1 MLDPENPNGQ
11 LQAALALV
19 QKILS
24 LDVQALYL
32 HGSAVAG
39 GLRPQSDLDILAIV
53 DAPLSD
59 EQRQDLI
66 AALLS
71 ISAPHPAT
79 PDGPRCIELVVCR
92 LADLQ
97 RNEHPA
103 KVEFI
108 YGEWLRDAFREGY
121 LSDAAADPEYTLLL
135 AQARQQAQLLWGRD
149 VLADVPVTPIEHIR
163 QAMRDGVEPLYEGLR
178 GDERNV
184 LLTLAR
190 MWRTGVH
197 GDFVTKE
204 QAAEW
209 AIPRLPAELAKTLEY
224 ARLAYIGEVLDR
236 WDTRGTEAERL
247 AQALLGNIKQAL

>member
-1 MLDPENPNGQ
+1 MLAPESPNSQ
-11 LQAALALV
+11 LQAALVLV
-19 QKILS
+19 QEILS
-24 LDVQALYL
+24 LDLQALYL

-39 GLRPQSDLDILAIV
+39 GLRPQSDLDILAVV

-66 AALLS
+66 AALLT

-79 PDGPRCIELVVCR
+79 PGGPRCIELVVCR

-197 GDFVTKE
+197 GDFMTKE

-236 WDTRGTEAERL
+236 WDTRGKEAERL

>member
-1 MLDPENPNGQ
+1 MLDPENPNSQ
-11 LQAALALV
+11 LQAALVLV
-19 QKILS
+19 QEILN
-24 LDVQALYL
+24 LDLQALYL

-39 GLRPQSDLDILAIV
+39 GLPPQSDLDILAVV

-79 PDGPRCIELVVCR
+79 PGGPRCVELVVCR

-108 YGEWLRDAFREGY
+108 YGEWLRNAFREGY

-149 VLADVPVTPIEHIR
+149 VLADVPATPIEHTR

-204 QAAEW
+204 QAAVW

-224 ARLAYIGEVLDR
+224 ARLAYVGEVFDR
-236 WDTRGTEAERL
+236 WDTRGEEAECL
-247 AQALLGNIKQAL
+247 AQALLGNIKQVL

>member
-1 MLDPENPNGQ
+1 MLAPESPNSQ

-39 GLRPQSDLDILAIV
+39 GLRPQSDLDILAVV

-79 PDGPRCIELVVCR
+79 PGGPRCIELVVCR

-103 KVEFI
+103 KVEFT
-108 YGEWLRDAFREGY
+108 YGEWLRDAFKEGY

-149 VLADVPVTPIEHIR
+149 VLADMPATPIEHIR

-197 GDFVTKE
+197 GDFMTKE

-224 ARLAYIGEVLDR
+224 ARLAYIGEELDR
-236 WDTRGTEAERL
+236 WDTRGKEAERL

>member
-1 MLDPENPNGQ
+1 MLDPENPNSQ
-11 LQAALALV
+11 LQAALVLV
-19 QKILS
+19 QEILS
-24 LDVQALYL
+24 VDLQALYL

-39 GLRPQSDLDILAIV
+39 GLRPHSDLDILAVV

-79 PDGPRCIELVVCR
+79 PGGPRCIELVVCR

-108 YGEWLRDAFREGY
+108 YGEWLRDAFKEGY

-149 VLADVPVTPIEHIR
+149 VLADVPATPIEHIR

-197 GDFVTKE
+197 GVFVTKE

-236 WDTRGTEAERL
+236 WDTRGKEAERL

>member
-1 MLDPENPNGQ
+1 MLAPESPNSQ

-32 HGSAVAG
+32 HGSAVVG
-39 GLRPQSDLDILAIV
+39 GLRPQSDLDILAVV

-79 PDGPRCIELVVCR
+79 PGGPRCIELVVCR

-97 RNEHPA
+97 CNEHPA
-103 KVEFI
+103 KVELI
-108 YGEWLRDAFREGY
+108 YGEWLRDAFKEGY

-149 VLADVPVTPIEHIR
+149 VLADVLATPIEHIR

-236 WDTRGTEAERL
+236 WDTRGKEAERL

>member
-1 MLDPENPNGQ
+1 MLAPESSNSQ

-24 LDVQALYL
+24 LDVQAFYL

-39 GLRPQSDLDILAIV
+39 GLRPQSDLDILAVV

-66 AALLS
+66 AALLT

-79 PDGPRCIELVVCR
+79 PGGPRCVELVVCR

-108 YGEWLRDAFREGY
+108 YGEWLRDAFKEGY

-135 AQARQQAQLLWGRD
+135 AQACQQAQLLWGRD
-149 VLADVPVTPIEHIR
+149 VLADVPATPIEHIR

-197 GDFVTKE
+197 GDFMTKE

-236 WDTRGTEAERL
+236 CYTRGKEAERL

>member
-1 MLDPENPNGQ
+1 MLAPESPNSQ
-11 LQAALALV
+11 LQAALVLV
-19 QKILS
+19 QEILN
-24 LDVQALYL
+24 LDLQALYL

-39 GLRPQSDLDILAIV
+39 GLPPQSDLDILAVV

-79 PDGPRCIELVVCR
+79 PGGPRCIELVVCR

>member
-1 MLDPENPNGQ
+1 MLAPENPNSQ
-11 LQAALALV
+11 LQAALVLV
-19 QKILS
+19 QEILS

-39 GLRPQSDLDILAIV
+39 GLRPQSDLDILAVV

-79 PDGPRCIELVVCR
+79 PGGPRCIELVVCR

-97 RNEHPA
+97 CNEHPA

-149 VLADVPVTPIEHIR
+149 VLADVPATPIEHIR

-197 GDFVTKE
+197 GDFMTKE

-236 WDTRGTEAERL
+236 WDTRGEEAECL

>member
-1 MLDPENPNGQ
+1 MLAPESPNSQ
-11 LQAALALV
+11 LQAALVLV
-19 QKILS
+19 QEILN
-24 LDVQALYL
+24 LDLQALYL

-39 GLRPQSDLDILAIV
+39 GLRPQSDLDILAVV

-79 PDGPRCIELVVCR
+79 PGGPRCIELVVCR

-108 YGEWLRDAFREGY
+108 YGEWLRNAFREGY
-121 LSDAAADPEYTLLL
+121 VSDAAADPEYTLLL

-149 VLADVPVTPIEHIR
+149 VLADVLATPIEHIR

-209 AIPRLPAELAKTLEY
+209 AIPSLPAELAKTLEY

-236 WDTRGTEAERL
+236 WDTRGKEAERL

>member
-1 MLDPENPNGQ
+1 MLDPDNPNGQ

-19 QKILS
+19 QEILN
-24 LDVQALYL
+24 LDLQALYL

-39 GLRPQSDLDILAIV
+39 GLRPHSDLDILAVV

-79 PDGPRCIELVVCR
+79 PGGPRCIELVVCR

-149 VLADVPVTPIEHIR
+149 VLADVLATPIEHIR

-236 WDTRGTEAERL
+236 WDTRGKEAERL

>member
-1 MLDPENPNGQ
+1 MLASENPNNQ
-11 LQAALALV
+11 LQSALALV
-19 QKILS
+19 QQILS
-24 LDVQALYL
+24 LDLQALYL

-39 GLRPQSDLDILAIV
+39 GLRPQSDLDILAVV

-71 ISAPHPAT
+71 VSAPHPAT
-79 PDGPRCIELVVCR
+79 PGGPRCIELVVCR

-97 RNEHPA
+97 RNVHPA

-108 YGEWLRDAFREGY
+108 YGEWLREAFKEGY
-121 LSDAAADPEYTLLL
+121 LSEAAADPEYTLLL
-135 AQARQQAQLLWGRD
+135 AQALQQAQLLWGSD
-149 VLADVPVTPIEHIR
+149 VLADVPATPIEHIR
-163 QAMRDGVEPLYEGLR
+163 QAMRDGVDPLYEGLR

-209 AIPRLPAELAKTLEY
+209 AIPRLSEELAKTLEY
-224 ARLAYIGEVLDR
+224 ARLAYVGEVLDR
-236 WDTRGTEAERL
+236 WDTRSKEAERL
-247 AQALLGNIKQAL
+247 AQALLGNIKQVL

>member
-1 MLDPENPNGQ
+1 MLDPENPNSQ
-11 LQAALALV
+11 LQAALVLV
-19 QKILS
+19 QEILS
-24 LDVQALYL
+24 VDLQALYL

-39 GLRPQSDLDILAIV
+39 GLRPHSDLDILAVV

-79 PDGPRCIELVVCR
+79 PGGPRCIELVVCR

-108 YGEWLRDAFREGY
+108 YGEWLRDAFKEGY

-149 VLADVPVTPIEHIR
+149 VLADVPATPIEHIR

-236 WDTRGTEAERL
+236 WDTRGKEAERL

>member
-1 MLDPENPNGQ
+1 MLAPESPNSQ

-39 GLRPQSDLDILAIV
+39 GLRPQSDLDILAVV

-79 PDGPRCIELVVCR
+79 PGGPRCIELVVCR

-108 YGEWLRDAFREGY
+108 YGEWLRDAFKEGY

-149 VLADVPVTPIEHIR
+149 VLADVPATPIEHIR

-197 GDFVTKE
+197 GDFMTKE

-236 WDTRGTEAERL
+236 WDTRGKEAERL
-247 AQALLGNIKQAL
+247 AQALLGSIKQAL

>member
-209 AIPRLPAELAKTLEY
+209 AIPRLSAELAKTLEY
-224 ARLAYIGEVLDR
+224 ARLAYVGEVFDR
-236 WDTRGTEAERL
+236 WDTRGEEAVCL

>member
-1 MLDPENPNGQ
+1 MLASENPNNQ
-11 LQAALALV
+11 LQSALALV
-19 QKILS
+19 QQILS
-24 LDVQALYL
+24 LDLQALYL

-39 GLRPQSDLDILAIV
+39 GLRPQSDLDILAVV

-71 ISAPHPAT
+71 VSAPHPAT
-79 PDGPRCIELVVCR
+79 PGGPRCIELVVCR

-97 RNEHPA
+97 RNVHPA
-103 KVEFI
+103 QVEFI
-108 YGEWLRDAFREGY
+108 YGEWLRDAFKEGY

-149 VLADVPVTPIEHIR
+149 VLADMPATPIEHIR
-163 QAMRDGVEPLYEGLR
+163 QAMREGVEPLYEGLR

-209 AIPRLPAELAKTLEY
+209 AIPKLPAELAKTLEY
-224 ARLAYIGEVLDR
+224 ARLAYVGEVLDR
-236 WDTRGTEAERL
+236 WDTRGKEAERL
-247 AQALLGNIKQAL
+247 AQALLGNIKQVL

>member
-1 MLDPENPNGQ
+1 MLAPESPNSQ

-24 LDVQALYL
+24 LDVQAFCL

-39 GLRPQSDLDILAIV
+39 GLRPQSDLDILAVV

-66 AALLS
+66 AALLT

-79 PDGPRCIELVVCR
+79 PGGPRCIELVVCR

-108 YGEWLRDAFREGY
+108 YGEWLRDAFKEGY

-149 VLADVPVTPIEHIR
+149 VLADVPATPIEHIR

-236 WDTRGTEAERL
+236 WDTRGKEAERL

>member
-1 MLDPENPNGQ
+1 MLAPESPNSQ

-19 QKILS
+19 QEILN
-24 LDVQALYL
+24 LDLQALYL

-39 GLRPQSDLDILAIV
+39 GLRPQSDLDILAVV

-79 PDGPRCIELVVCR
+79 PGGPRCIELVVCR

-224 ARLAYIGEVLDR
+224 ARLAYVGEVFDR
-236 WDTRGTEAERL
+236 WDTRGEEAECL

>member
-1 MLDPENPNGQ
+1 MLASENPNNQ
-11 LQAALALV
+11 LQSALALV
-19 QKILS
+19 QQILS
-24 LDVQALYL
+24 LDLQALYL

-39 GLRPQSDLDILAIV
+39 GLRPQSDLDILAVV

-71 ISAPHPAT
+71 VSAPHPAT
-79 PDGPRCIELVVCR
+79 PGGPRCIELVVCR
-92 LADLQ
+92 LADIQ
-97 RNEHPA
+97 RNVHPA
-103 KVEFI
+103 QVEFI
-108 YGEWLRDAFREGY
+108 YGEWLRDAFKEGY

-149 VLADVPVTPIEHIR
+149 VLADMPATPIEHIR
-163 QAMRDGVEPLYEGLR
+163 QAMREGVDPLYEGLR

-209 AIPRLPAELAKTLEY
+209 AIPKLPAELAKTLEY
-224 ARLAYIGEVLDR
+224 ARLAYVGEVLDR
-236 WDTRGTEAERL
+236 WDTRGKEAERL
-247 AQALLGNIKQAL
+247 AQALLGNIKQVL

>member
-1 MLDPENPNGQ
+1 MLAPESPNSQ

-24 LDVQALYL
+24 LDVQAFYL

-39 GLRPQSDLDILAIV
+39 GLRPQSDLDILAVV

-66 AALLS
+66 AALLT

-79 PDGPRCIELVVCR
+79 PGGPRCIELVVCR

-108 YGEWLRDAFREGY
+108 YGEWLRNAFREGY
-121 LSDAAADPEYTLLL
+121 LSDAAADPEYTLLW

-149 VLADVPVTPIEHIR
+149 VLADVPATPIEHIR

-224 ARLAYIGEVLDR
+224 ARLAYIGEVFDR
-236 WDTRGTEAERL
+236 WDTRGEEAECL

>member
-11 LQAALALV
+11 LQTALALV
-19 QKILS
+19 QEILN

-39 GLRPQSDLDILAIV
+39 GLRPHSDLDILAVV

-79 PDGPRCIELVVCR
+79 PGGPRCIELVVCR

-108 YGEWLRDAFREGY
+108 YGEWLRDAFKEGY

-149 VLADVPVTPIEHIR
+149 VLADVPATPIEHIR

-197 GDFVTKE
+197 GDFMTKE

-236 WDTRGTEAERL
+236 WDTRGKEAECL

>member
-1 MLDPENPNGQ
+1 MLDPENPNSQ
-11 LQAALALV
+11 LQAALVLV
-19 QKILS
+19 QETLS
-24 LDVQALYL
+24 LDVQAFYL

-39 GLRPQSDLDILAIV
+39 GLRPQSDLDILAVV

-66 AALLS
+66 AALLT

-79 PDGPRCIELVVCR
+79 PGGPRCIELVVCR

-149 VLADVPVTPIEHIR
+149 VLADVPATPIEHIR

-236 WDTRGTEAERL
+236 WDTRGKEAERL

>member
-1 MLDPENPNGQ
+1 MLAPESPNSQ

-19 QKILS
+19 QEILN
-24 LDVQALYL
+24 LDLQALYL

-39 GLRPQSDLDILAIV
+39 GLRPQSDLDILAVV

-79 PDGPRCIELVVCR
+79 PGGPRCIELVVCR

>member
-1 MLDPENPNGQ
+1 MLDPENPNSQ
-11 LQAALALV
+11 LQAALVLV
-19 QKILS
+19 QEILS
-24 LDVQALYL
+24 LDLQALYL

-39 GLRPQSDLDILAIV
+39 GLRPHSDLDILAVV

-79 PDGPRCIELVVCR
+79 PGGPRCIELVVCR

-108 YGEWLRDAFREGY
+108 YGEWLRDAFKEGY

-135 AQARQQAQLLWGRD
+135 AQPRQQAQLLWGRD
-149 VLADVPVTPIEHIR
+149 VLADVPATPIEHIR

-224 ARLAYIGEVLDR
+224 ARLAYIGKVLDR
-236 WDTRGTEAERL
+236 WDTRGKEAERL

>member
-1 MLDPENPNGQ
+1 MRDPENPNGQ
-11 LQAALALV
+11 LQAVLALV
-19 QKILS
+19 QQILS
-24 LDVQALYL
+24 LDLQALYL

-39 GLRPQSDLDILAIV
+39 GLRPQSDLDILAVV
-53 DAPLSD
+53 DPPLSD

-79 PDGPRCIELVVCR
+79 PGGPRCIELVVCR

-149 VLADVPVTPIEHIR
+149 VLAGVPATPIEHIR

-224 ARLAYIGEVLDR
+224 ARLAYIGEVFDR
-236 WDTRGTEAERL
+236 WDTRGEEAECL

>member
-1 MLDPENPNGQ
+1 MRDPENPNSQ
-11 LQAALALV
+11 LQAALELV

-24 LDVQALYL
+24 LDLQALYL

-39 GLRPQSDLDILAIV
+39 GLRPHSDLDILAVV
-53 DAPLSD
+53 DAPLTD

-79 PDGPRCIELVVCR
+79 AGGPRCIELVVCR

-108 YGEWLRDAFREGY
+108 YGEWLREAFKEGY
-121 LSDAAADPEYTLLL
+121 LSEAAADPEYTLLL
-135 AQARQQAQLLWGRD
+135 AQARQQAQLLWGSD
-149 VLADVPVTPIEHIR
+149 VLADVPATPIEHIR
-163 QAMRDGVEPLYEGLR
+163 QAMRDGVVPLYEGLL

-209 AIPRLPAELAKTLEY
+209 AVPKLPAELAKTLEY

-236 WDTRGTEAERL
+236 WDTRGEEAERL

>member
-1 MLDPENPNGQ
+1 MLAPESPNSQ
-11 LQAALALV
+11 LQAALVLV
-19 QKILS
+19 QEILS
-24 LDVQALYL
+24 LDLQALYL

-39 GLRPQSDLDILAIV
+39 GLRPQSDLDILAVV

-79 PDGPRCIELVVCR
+79 PGGPRCIELVVCR

-108 YGEWLRDAFREGY
+108 YGEWLRDAFKEGY

-149 VLADVPVTPIEHIR
+149 VLADVPATPIEHIR

-236 WDTRGTEAERL
+236 WDTRGKEAERL

>member
-1 MLDPENPNGQ
+1 MLASENPNDQ

-19 QKILS
+19 QQILS
-24 LDVQALYL
+24 LDLQALYL

-39 GLRPQSDLDILAIV
+39 GLRPQSDLDILAVV

-71 ISAPHPAT
+71 VSAPHPAT
-79 PDGPRCIELVVCR
+79 PGGPRCIELVVCH

-97 RNEHPA
+97 RSVHPA

-108 YGEWLRDAFREGY
+108 YGEWLREAFKEGY
-121 LSDAAADPEYTLLL
+121 LSEAAADPEYTLLL

-149 VLADVPVTPIEHIR
+149 VLADVPATSIEHIR
-163 QAMRDGVEPLYEGLR
+163 QAMRDGVDSLYEGLR

-190 MWRTGVH
+190 MWRTSVH

-204 QAAEW
+204 RAAEW
-209 AIPRLPAELAKTLEY
+209 AIPKLPAELAKTLEY
-224 ARLAYIGEVLDR
+224 ARLAYVGEVGDR
-236 WDTRGTEAERL
+236 WDIRGEESECL
-247 AQALLGNIKQAL
+247 AKELLGNLKQAL

>member
-1 MLDPENPNGQ
+1 MRDPENPNGQ
-11 LQAALALV
+11 LQAVLALV
-19 QKILS
+19 QQILS
-24 LDVQALYL
+24 LDLQALYL

-39 GLRPQSDLDILAIV
+39 GLRPQSDLDILAVV
-53 DAPLSD
+53 DPPLSD

-79 PDGPRCIELVVCR
+79 PGGPRCIELVVCR

-149 VLADVPVTPIEHIR
+149 VLADVPATPIEHIR
-163 QAMRDGVEPLYEGLR
+163 QAMRDGVEPLYKGLR

-224 ARLAYIGEVLDR
+224 ARLAYIGEVFDR
-236 WDTRGTEAERL
+236 WDTRGEEAECL

>member
-1 MLDPENPNGQ
+1 MLDSENPNSQ
-11 LQAALALV
+11 LRATLELV
-19 QKILS
+19 QKILTPN
-24 LDVQALYL
+24 VQALYL

-39 GLRPQSDLDILAIV
+39 GLRPQSDLDVLAVV

-71 ISAPHPAT
+71 VSAPHPAT
-79 PDGPRCIELVVCR
+79 PGGPRCIELVVCR

-97 RNEHPA
+97 RNVHPA

-108 YGEWLRDAFREGY
+108 YGEWLRDAFKEGY

-135 AQARQQAQLLWGRD
+135 AQARQQAQLLWGSD
-149 VLADVPVTPIEHIR
+149 VLADVPATPIEHIR
-163 QAMRDGVEPLYEGLR
+163 QAMRDGVDPLYEGLR

-209 AIPRLPAELAKTLEY
+209 AIPRLSAELAKTLEY
-224 ARLAYIGEVLDR
+224 ARLAYVGEVLDR
-236 WDTRGTEAERL
+236 WDTRGKEAERL